1 MLQKPNHHRRSIR
14 LKGYDYSQEGLY
26 FITICVQN
34 KECLFGDITVG
45 ACPCGCPNDVI
56 RPNDVSHPNDDITCR
71 PNDNITNIV
80 QPHYAPTMQLNDSG
94 VMIEKQWLA
103 LPERFPNIQ
112 LHEFVVMPDHF
123 HGILEIVPDVGAN
136 PCGRPMNGDDGRP
149 MNGDDGRPMDGDDG
163 RPILDGVDISLYG
176 QPQGHAPTVAK
187 RKTVGDMMDAFK
199 SITTVEY
206 IRGVKNLGWA
216 PFNGKLWQRN
226 YYEHI
231 IRDFEAFLR
240 ISQYIRENPEKWGGS

>member
-1 MLQKPNHHRRSIR
+1 MSQQPNYFHRRTIR

-26 FITICVQN
+26 YITICIQN
-34 KECLFGDITVG
+34 RECLFGDIIAG
-45 ACPCGCPNDVI
+45 KMI
-56 RPNDVSHPNDDITCR
+56 
-71 PNDNITNIV
+71 
-80 QPHYAPTMQLNDSG
+80 LNDSG
-94 VMIEKQWLA
+94 KMVEKRWLA
-103 LPERFPNIQ
+103 LTDRFPNVQ

-123 HGILEIVPDVGAN
+123 HAILEILPTVGAY
-136 PCGRPMNGDDGRP
+136 PCGCPLSGDDGHPKSNGDDG
-149 MNGDDGRPMDGDDG
+149 
-163 RPILDGVDISLYG
+163 LLLG

-206 IRGVKNLGWA
+206 IRGVKNLGWT

-231 IRDFEAFLR
+231 IRDYDAFVR
-240 ISQYIRENPEKWGGS
+240 ISEYIRENLEKWKEK

>member
-1 MLQKPNHHRRSIR
+1 MSQNPIHHRRSIR

-34 KECLFGDITVG
+34 RECLFGDIVDG
-45 ACPCGCPNDVI
+45 KI
-56 RPNDVSHPNDDITCR
+56 K
-71 PNDNITNIV
+71 
-80 QPHYAPTMQLNDSG
+80 LNDSG
-94 VMIEKQWLA
+94 KLIEKQWLA
-103 LPERFPNIQ
+103 LPDRFHNVQ

-123 HGILEIVPDVGAN
+123 HAILEIVPSVGAY
-136 PCGRPMNGDDGRP
+136 PCGRPLSDDDGRP
-149 MNGDDGRPMDGDDG
+149 KLN
-163 RPILDGVDISLYG
+163 GVDGQPLNNAVESKSDDVSSFGHADTPIEINNNSLCG

-187 RKTVGDMMDAFK
+187 RKTVCDMMDAFK

-206 IRGVKNLGWA
+206 IRGVKTMGWT

-231 IRDFEAFLR
+231 IRDYDAFVR
-240 ISQYIRENPEKWGGS
+240 ISEYIRENPEKLGRK